1 MWRAADVLRRMS
13 MTTRSKNRKYIERGK
28 FIKVLIRIK
37 KTDDPAKLYSA
48 SNFPTFLL
56 LVDALNYYPI
66 PLSSEESGAR
76 SCSGGVI
83 IPNL

>member
-1 MWRAADVLRRMS
+1 MS
-13 MTTRSKNRKYIERGK
+13 TTTLSKNRKYIKRDK
-28 FIKVLIRIK
+28 FIKVLIQIK
-37 KTDDPAKLYSA
+37 KTNDPAKLYSA

-56 LVDALNYYPI
+56 LADALNYYPI

-83 IPNL
+83 IFNL